1 MEIIMQY
8 KALVFDFDLTLADS
22 KKPILTCY
30 KHTLKT
36 HGYPMKADSE
46 IFTTI
51 GLELTKGLSQLT
63 GETDSGI
70 IETLR
75 KTYAAKADEVMVRD
89 TVFFDGTKELLS
101 ALRKNNIK
109 YAIVSTKFRSRLLC
123 SFDACNCP
131 ELVPDVVIGRE
142 DVANAKPDP
151 SGLLRAME
159 ILGADK
165 SNTLYVG
172 DSYIDAHTAQNAGV
186 DFAGVLT
193 GPATKEMLDEYKS
206 VGIFDNIKS
215 LSEWFVAS
223 L

>member
-1 MEIIMQY
+1 MQY

-30 KHTLKT
+30 KHTLKA
-36 HGYPMKADSE
+36 HGYPMKPDSE

-51 GLELTKGLSQLT
+51 GLELTKGLSRLT
-63 GETDSGI
+63 GETDAEV
-70 IETLR
+70 IEKLR
-75 KTYAAKADEVMVRD
+75 KTYVAKADEVMVRD
-89 TVFFDGTKELLS
+89 TVFFDGTKEFLS
-101 ALRKNNIK
+101 ALRKNSIK
-109 YAIVSTKFRSRLLC
+109 YAVVSTKFRSRLLC

-215 LSEWFVAS
+215 LSEWFVAN